1 MLKLFSQ
8 VILILGQA
16 INSCSYIRCFNA
28 LMSFVEDKKRVEFML
43 KHNATAFS
51 EANNMLFGPK
61 YEELG
66 AKSLSSKNICK
77 ELFGSTKNQGSS
89 KEGSRRQ
96 PFRKEPLFRTGG
108 NRGKGGGMFIDA
120 GQTLKQQYP
129 TG

>member
-28 LMSFVEDKKRVEFML
+28 LMSFAEDKKRVEFML

-77 ELFGSTKNQGSS
+77 ELFGS
-89 KEGSRRQ
+89 R
-96 PFRKEPLFRTGG
+96 F
-108 NRGKGGGMFIDA
+108 
-120 GQTLKQQYP
+120 
-129 TG
+129 